1 MRKEAAACRKTTVH
15 AAAVV
20 HMKIQQIQKAILDGN
35 TAMGMEFGST
45 RVKAVLIDEDHTVI
59 AMGATTWENRFENG
73 IWTYDLADAVTNMQ
87 KCFAALA
94 ADVREKYGV
103 PLTTIGS
110 IGISGMMHG
119 LLALDREGVLVTP
132 FRTWRN
138 TMTAPEAEA
147 LTALFDYTIP
157 QRWSAAHLYQ
167 LMKTEPEKAKRMDH
181 MTTLAGYMHML
192 LTGERVLG
200 CCEAAGMFPVDGS
213 IDGDPVYVPSM
224 VEKMDTL
231 AHCAGMP
238 WKTLDLLP
246 RVLRAGE
253 NAGYLTEEG
262 ARLLDP
268 SGTLSPGIPFCPPE
282 GDGGTGMVCTGGLT
296 PGCATV
302 SAGTSTFALF
312 VLDKP
317 LAHANPEVETTVTP
331 CGLPV
336 AEIQSN
342 NGTSELDAWVGIIM
356 AGMEAAGFSDGE
368 SGADSTGKEA
378 VYTALLS
385 AAMQGEAGCGGLLAY
400 NYLSGEHLT
409 GFTSGRPLFVRTS
422 DSHLTLQNFMRAQL
436 FSIFAPLA
444 YGYRLL
450 QAEGASVH
458 RIHAHG
464 GLFRTRGAAQPVLAA
479 ALHAPVTV
487 SETAGEGGPYGSA
500 LLAAYAKNRTAEET
514 LSDYLSN
521 RVFAGKPHLT
531 EKPDAALEQEFDAYL
546 ETYLHGLPIER
557 AATEFLHI
565 GTEAL

>member
-1 MRKEAAACRKTTVH
+1 
-15 AAAVV
+15 
-20 HMKIQQIQKAILDGN
+20 
-35 TAMGMEFGST
+35 
-45 RVKAVLIDEDHTVI
+45 
-59 AMGATTWENRFENG
+59 
-73 IWTYDLADAVTNMQ
+73 
-87 KCFAALA
+87 
-94 ADVREKYGV
+94 
-103 PLTTIGS
+103 
-110 IGISGMMHG
+110 
-119 LLALDREGVLVTP
+119 
-132 FRTWRN
+132 
-138 TMTAPEAEA
+138 
-147 LTALFDYTIP
+147 
-157 QRWSAAHLYQ
+157 
-167 LMKTEPEKAKRMDH
+167 
-181 MTTLAGYMHML
+181 
-192 LTGERVLG
+192 
-200 CCEAAGMFPVDGS
+200 MFPVDGS

-356 AGMEAAGFSDGE
+356 AGMEAAGFSAGE
-368 SGADSTGKEA
+368 SDADSTGKEA

-450 QAEGASVH
+450 QAEGAAVH

-479 ALHAPVTV
+479 AMHAPVMV

-500 LLAAYAKNRTAEET
+500 LLAAYAKNRTAGET

-557 AATEFLHI
+557 AATEFLRAVREFQHI